1 MQCIMG
7 YVPMIHKIAFVAT
20 KGQALI
26 RNTERAP
33 LLVPSLSVQN
43 KSYETLHH
51 SPYAR
56 GRAQCRQSS
65 RQNGYHHLNNRFP
78 RLPLHN
84 V

>member
-7 YVPMIHKIAFVAT
+7 YVPMIHKITFVAT

-43 KSYETLHH
+43 KSYEP
-51 SPYAR
+51 PYITRPMHEAVPNAV
-56 GRAQCRQSS
+56 RAAVRMDITT
-65 RQNGYHHLNNRFP
+65 
-78 RLPLHN
+78 
-84 V
+84 